1 MVALDGDWVGPEESV
16 KNQAVQASKFDRKDF
31 GHGHEQGMH
40 YDGGLF
46 LDSAVDDEPDGL
58 GRCCLRHCLF
68 HCLFHENAVHD
79 LGAAQDSGT
88 VHGDPSLEETCK
100 GSSTMRAV
108 HVGTNEHCHD
118 Q

>member
-1 MVALDGDWVGPEESV
+1 MALDGDWVGPEESV
-16 KNQAVQASKFDRKDF
+16 KSQAVQASKFDRKDF

-46 LDSAVDDEPDGL
+46 LDSEADDGPDGL
-58 GRCCLRHCLF
+58 ARCCFRHCLF
-68 HCLFHENAVHD
+68 HEDAAHD

-100 GSSTMRAV
+100 DSSTMREV
-108 HVGTNEHCHD
+108 HVGTNEHCHG